1 MELRIERDEWTPPNQ
16 NIQSLF
22 ESNAK
27 LVSEKVGSTIGL
39 EATVEDEPVSA
50 KELEKLP
57 STLVKLIKY
66 IDNIRSGLESQKKE
80 MLRMNNEMKHAQS
93 LLVRYA
99 KKHIKQQEKETS
111 TGEQG
116 KGRARGFARPTKVS
130 TELCAFLG
138 VPPGTLVSRTD
149 TIVYLNKY
157 IKENELQDPNNLQN
171 VVLDE
176 KLARLFGGEAALIS
190 TLSFFKMQKYLSQHF
205 SKNVVESQQ
214 TAVETSTSGIHN
226 MNALEPNTKETTPDL
241 VKTKGKRATK
251 SKN

>member
-27 LVSEKVGSTIGL
+27 LVSEKVGSNIGL

-66 IDNIRSGLESQKKE
+66 MDNIRSGLESQKKE

-93 LLVRYA
+93 LLGRYA
-99 KKHIKQQEKETS
+99 KKQIKQQEKETN
-111 TGEQG
+111 GEEKSKSG
-116 KGRARGFARPTKVS
+116 ARGFARPTKVS
-130 TELCAFLG
+130 TELCVFLG

-214 TAVETSTSGIHN
+214 TAVETSTVGTQSV
-226 MNALEPNTKETTPDL
+226 NTPV
-241 VKTKGKRATK
+241 VKTRGKRPGKAKT
-251 SKN
+251 

>member
-27 LVSEKVGSTIGL
+27 YVSEKAASTIGL
-39 EATVEDEPVSA
+39 EATVEDELVST

-66 IDNIRSGLESQKKE
+66 MDNIRSGLETHKKE
-80 MLRMNNEMKHAQS
+80 ILRMNNEVKHAQS

-99 KKHIKQQEKETS
+99 KKHVKQQEKETS
-111 TGEQG
+111 GEE

-130 TELCAFLG
+130 AELCAFLG

-157 IKENELQDPNNLQN
+157 IKEHELQDPHNLQN
-171 VVLDE
+171 VVLDD

-190 TLSFFKMQKYLSQHF
+190 TLTFFKMQKYLSQHF
-205 SKNVVESQQ
+205 SKNVVEPQQ
-214 TAVETSTSGIHN
+214 TASEPSTLGTQN
-226 MNALEPNTKETTPDL
+226 MKASEPNTKETTLEL
-241 VKTKGKRATK
+241 VKTRGKRATK
-251 SKN
+251 P

>member
-27 LVSEKVGSTIGL
+27 IVSEKVASTIGL

-57 STLVKLIKY
+57 STLVKLIKHM
-66 IDNIRSGLESQKKE
+66 DSIRSGLETHKKE
-80 MLRMNNEMKHAQS
+80 ILRMNNEVKHAQS

-99 KKHIKQQEKETS
+99 KKHIKQQEKETN
-111 TGEQG
+111 GEE

-130 TELCAFLG
+130 AELCAFLG
-138 VPPGTLVSRTD
+138 VPPGTLISRTD

-157 IKENELQDPNNLQN
+157 IKEHDLQDPNNLQN
-171 VVLDE
+171 VILDE
-176 KLARLFGGEAALIS
+176 PLARLFGGEAALIS

-205 SKNVVESQQ
+205 SKSAAADSRNVDESPSNTEISVEP
-214 TAVETSTSGIHN
+214 I
-226 MNALEPNTKETTPDL
+226 K
-241 VKTKGKRATK
+241 KRGKRTTK
-251 SKN
+251 PQN